1 MIRKSGNRFSD
12 KLMLHVGKP
21 ERDRFNSNTIAL
33 KGAIMDVAGWLR
45 NLGLER
51 YEAVFRDNAI
61 DETVLH
67 DLTESHLR
75 ELGFPLGARI
85 RLLKAIAA
93 LRVDTQPTGFAA
105 DGAPAHVPVDAAER
119 RQVTVMFADL
129 VGSTALSARMDPE
142 DLREVI
148 SAYQRCVAETVRRF
162 GGFVAKYMGDGVL
175 VYFGYPQAHEDDAER
190 AVRAALELIPAL
202 AAVKTRAALQARV
215 GIATG
220 LVVVGDLIGSGEAQE
235 RGIVGETPNLASRL
249 QGMAAPNTVL
259 IAESTRR
266 LLGNLFELEEVG
278 TSGGSKGLA
287 RPLRAW
293 AALRVSSVASRFEAL
308 HASGLIDLVG
318 REEENE
324 LLLRRWSRAKT
335 GAGQVVLLAGEPGIG
350 KSRLTV
356 ALLKSVAPEPH
367 TRLRYFCS
375 PHHTDSA
382 FYPVIGQMERAAG
395 LAYTDT
401 PKAKLDKLDALLALT
416 STSKQDAALFAEM
429 LSLPN
434 DGRYPKLQ
442 LTPEQRRQGML
453 EALGAQLKA
462 LTSKNPVLMIFED
475 AHWTDP
481 TSLEAF
487 GRAVNRVAT
496 VPVLLIV
503 TFRPEFDAPWIGRP
517 HVTALTLNRLAE
529 REVAILIDRVS
540 GDKRLPANV
549 RQDIIERTDGIP
561 LFVEEITKAVLEAE
575 SHGAAEQTLAA
586 IPFSA
591 LEVPA
596 SLHASLL
603 ARLDRLG
610 PAKEVAQV
618 GAAIGRG
625 FSHALLAA
633 VMRKPEAQ
641 LNEALDRL
649 VSAGLL
655 FRQGSPPTATYLF
668 KHALVQDAA
677 HSTLLREPRRALHAR
692 IAETLES
699 EFADHVERQ
708 PELLARHCT
717 EAGLIEKA
725 APLWGKAGQRS
736 LDRSALL
743 EAIEQIT
750 RALNQI
756 AALPGSAALRREQI
770 KLQVALL
777 TPLIHVRGHAAPETK
792 AAAEQAR
799 LLIEQ
804 AEAIGEPPE
813 DPLLLFSL
821 LYAFWVASFVAFRG
835 DMMRELAAHFLALAE
850 KQGSTVPLMVG
861 HRNMGVSLLHT
872 GDIEEALGHIDQAMA
887 LYDPVE
893 HRQLATRFGQ
903 DVRVALSFYQSLAR
917 WPLGYPEVALADADR
932 AIKDARDIGQAATL
946 MAALT
951 LTSLTHIH
959 CGSYPAAKLQL
970 DEAITLA
977 DEKGALF
984 WKTGAM
990 LVAGCLLAA
999 TGKAADSVSMITSG
1013 LNSWR
1018 QTGTTVWTPAYFS
1031 YLARAHADLGHFDE
1045 ASRSIGEAMSAVK
1058 TTRETWYEAEI
1069 HRIAGEIALRRAEPD
1084 ATKAEAC
1091 FERALAVARAQR
1103 AKSWELRAAMSL
1115 ARLKRDQ
1122 GRSDVGRNLLAPVY
1136 EWFTEGFETVDLKE
1150 AKSLLK
1156 ALG

>member
-1 MIRKSGNRFSD
+1 MQQ
-12 KLMLHVGKP
+12 
-21 ERDRFNSNTIAL
+21 IA
-33 KGAIMDVAGWLR
+33 DWLE
-45 NLGLER
+45 NLGLGR
-51 YEAVFRDNAI
+51 YAQRFAENDINFSILSDLTDQDLKELGVSSLGHRRQLLRAIAELTSVEKNEPTPAVAAPTAVFPQS
-61 DETVLH
+61 H
-67 DLTESHLR
+67 D
-75 ELGFPLGARI
+75 
-85 RLLKAIAA
+85 
-93 LRVDTQPTGFAA
+93 V
-105 DGAPAHVPVDAAER
+105 AER
-119 RQVTVMFADL
+119 RQVTVMFSDL
-129 VGSTALSARMDPE
+129 VGSTALSARIDPE

-148 SAYQRCVAETVRRF
+148 SVYQKCVAETVQRF

-190 AVRAALELIPAL
+190 AVRAGLELI
-202 AAVKTRAALQARV
+202 AAVGGLKSSAPLQTRL

-220 LVVVGDLIGSGEAQE
+220 LVVVGDLIGSGEAHE
-235 RGIVGETPNLASRL
+235 RRIIGETPNIAARL
-249 QGMAAPNTVL
+249 QG
-259 IAESTRR
+259 IAEPNGVVIAEGTRK
-266 LLGNLFELEEVG
+266 LLGNLFELEDLG
-278 TSGGSKGLA
+278 AKDLKGIA
-287 RPLRAW
+287 VPVRAW
-293 AALRVSSVASRFEAL
+293 AALRASSVESRFEAL
-308 HASGLIDLVG
+308 HTSGLTALVD
-318 REEENE
+318 REEELE
-324 LLLRRWSRAKT
+324 LLLRRWSKAKA
-335 GAGQVVLLAGEPGIG
+335 GEGQVALLSGEAGIG
-350 KSRLTV
+350 KSRLTA
-356 ALLKSVAPEPH
+356 ALLERLTSEPH

-375 PHHTDSA
+375 PQHTDSA
-382 FYPVIGQMERAAG
+382 FYPIISQMERAAG
-395 LAYTDT
+395 ITHDDALPT
-401 PKAKLDKLDALLALT
+401 KLDKLDAMLAQS
-416 STSKQDAALFAEM
+416 STSAHDAALLAEM
-429 LSLPN
+429 LSLLN
-434 DGRYPKLQ
+434 DGRYPPLD
-442 LTPEQRRQGML
+442 PDPHRRRQRTL
-453 EALGAQLKA
+453 EALNLQMEVL
-462 LTSKNPVLMIFED
+462 SRSNPVLTIVED
-475 AHWTDP
+475 VHWSDP

-487 GRAVNRVAT
+487 GRAVDRVASHR
-496 VPVLLIV
+496 VLLIV

-517 HVTALTLNRLAE
+517 HVTALTLNRLEE
-529 REVAILIDRVS
+529 REVAILIDSVS

-655 FRQGSPPTATYLF
+655 FRQGLPPNATYLF

-677 HSTLLREPRRALHAR
+677 RSTLLREPRRALHAR

-699 EFADHVERQ
+699 EFADLVERQ

-743 EAIEQIT
+743 ESIEQIT
-750 RALNQI
+750 RALDQI

-770 KLQVALL
+770 KLQVAVL

-872 GDIEEALGHIDQAMA
+872 GDIEEALLHIDQAMA

-999 TGKAADSVSMITSG
+999 TGKAADAVSMITSG

-1045 ASRSIGEAMSAVK
+1045 ASRSIGEAISVVQ

-1084 ATKAEAC
+1084 AAKAQAY
-1091 FERALAVARAQR
+1091 FERALAVARAQQ
-1103 AKSWELRAAMSL
+1103 AKSWELRAAMSM
-1115 ARLKRDQ
+1115 ARLWRDQ
-1122 GRSDVGRNLLAPVY
+1122 GKRDEARDFLAPVY
-1136 EWFTEGFETVDLKE
+1136 GWFTEGFDTVDLKE
-1150 AKSLLK
+1150 ATALLEELS
-1156 ALG
+1156 A